1 MKRFTDAGRRAIADS
16 NLYAALSLALM
27 MPDICGS
34 LEDPGPGKSQ
44 KRYVRWCKRWLEPS
58 FTVAEGPVK
67 PPIVFLSAE
76 DCYQLRCSLI
86 HSGTPEIDQSKRK
99 ALRKAEFFD
108 ETTGSHVNKIND
120 WLQLRAAAFSETM
133 FQAVDAWDDSV
144 AGDAAIQAEKEKL
157 LVIHSAGVV
166 IDGAGFW

>member
-44 KRYVRWCKRWLEPS
+44 NRYVKWCKRWIEPS
-58 FTVAEGPVK
+58 FTIVDPARIPT
-67 PPIVFLSAE
+67 VFLSAE

-99 ALRKAEFFD
+99 ALRKVEFFD
-108 ETTGSHVNKIND
+108 ETTTSHLNIIND
-120 WLQLRAAAFSETM
+120 CLQLRAAPFSGTM
-133 FQAVDAWDDSV
+133 FDAVDAWDTSV
-144 AGDAAIQAEKEKL
+144 AGDAAIQAEKAKL
-157 LVIHSAGVV
+157 LMIHSAGAV
-166 IDGAGFW
+166 IDGAKFG